1 MKLLRISFALVVVA
15 ALAGAPRAYAEDFD
29 GAALYEKCV
38 RSTVY
43 IVTPMKDGISM
54 GSGSLI
60 DAEKRYIIT
69 NAHVVHDA
77 DMVFVQFPIRDKDNN
92 LITDKKKYMERIPAG
107 QALKGRVL
115 HRDQSRDL
123 ALVQLDRLPPDT
135 KALPLAKKSAR
146 VGEKVINIGNPG
158 KVDSTFSTTDGVIR
172 AVDIRD
178 FVVGGSDGVMRI
190 KARMV
195 TATNPVNPGDS
206 GGPLI
211 DKRGYQ
217 IAVTESGVFDG
228 RTQNVNGFVDVTEV
242 RGFLAEKKITI
253 KELSDEKDAPV
264 TTAKAGPGAILPK
277 HTDPGTSPEKKV
289 DPGTSPMPPDK
300 KADPA
305 PAVPT
310 ATGPTT
316 EDEKAAARELLRA
329 NLFAEGDDNRPTYI
343 AKLKDVIAKY
353 PGTAAAKD
361 AQKKLNALK

>member
-1 MKLLRISFALVVVA
+1 MKPLRIPFALVVVA
-15 ALAGAPRAYAEDFD
+15 ALAGAPRASAQEFDPAE
-29 GAALYEKCV
+29 LYEKCV
-38 RSTVY
+38 GSAVY
-43 IVTPMKDGISM
+43 IVTPLKDGISM

-77 DMVFVQFPIRDKDNN
+77 DWVYVQFPVRNKDGS
-92 LITDKKKYMERIPAG
+92 LMTDKKKYMERIPAG
-107 QALKGRVL
+107 QALKGKVL

-123 ALVQLDRLPPDT
+123 SLVQLSSLPPGA
-135 KALPLAKKSAR
+135 KAIPLSKTSPR
-146 VGEKVINIGNPG
+146 RGEKVINIGNPG
-158 KVDSTFSTTDGVIR
+158 KVDSTFSTTDGVVR

-217 IAVTESGVFDG
+217 VAVTESGVFDG
-228 RTQNVNGFVDVTEV
+228 HTQNVNGFVDVTEV
-242 RGFLAEKKITI
+242 RAFLAEKKITI
-253 KELSDEKDAPV
+253 KELSNEPDVPLPKPKV
-264 TTAKAGPGAILPK
+264 GPGGIVPK
-277 HTDPGTSPEKKV
+277 HV
-289 DPGTSPMPPDK
+289 DPGTTPKADPPGSPTPPDK
-300 KADPA
+300 KAADPGTPP
-305 PAVPT
+305 PAAGPT
-310 ATGPTT
+310 A
-316 EDEKAAARELLRA
+316 EDEKAAAQALRRA
-329 NLFAEGDDNRPTYI
+329 NLFADGDDNRTTYMD
-343 AKLKDVIAKY
+343 KLKDVIAKY

>member
-1 MKLLRISFALVVVA
+1 
-15 ALAGAPRAYAEDFD
+15 
-29 GAALYEKCV
+29 
-38 RSTVY
+38 
-43 IVTPMKDGISM
+43 MKDGISM

-69 NAHVVHDA
+69 NSHVVHDA
-77 DMVFVQFPIRDKDNN
+77 DWVYVQFPVRNKDGS
-92 LITDKKKYMERIPAG
+92 LMTDKKKYMERIPAG
-107 QALKGRVL
+107 QALKGKVL

-123 ALVQLDRLPPDT
+123 ALVQLSSLPPGA
-135 KALPLAKKSAR
+135 KPIPLAKHSPR
-146 VGEKVINIGNPG
+146 RGEKVINIGNPG
-158 KVDSTFSTTDGVIR
+158 KVDSTFSMTEGNVR

-217 IAVTESGVFDG
+217 VAVTESGVFDG
-228 RTQNVNGFVDVTEV
+228 HTQNVNGFVDVTEV
-242 RGFLAEKKITI
+242 RAFLAEKKITI

-305 PAVPT
+305 PAVPA
-310 ATGPTT
+310 ATGPTA
-316 EDEKAAARELLRA
+316 EDEKAAALALSRA
-329 NLFAEGDDNRPTYI
+329 RLFSNSDDDRPTYI
-343 AKLKDVIAKY
+343 SKLKEVVAKY

-361 AQKKLNALK
+361 AQKKLDALK